1 MNEKVAKKVGE
12 AYAFASV
19 LEETFTRN
27 ESVMRSLFDSYADLM
42 KETVQSQQDELRS
55 IAEEFGM
62 SEVVLP
68 KAERTSVKIQN
79 MADMYVG
86 DEWDNPVE
94 VLEWMSFFVG
104 GAVIHWQLIAGSAE
118 AMGHES
124 FLGVAQE
131 GTDYYHSL
139 LDELK
144 EYAISIGKE
153 RAV

>member
-118 AMGHES
+118 QWDMNH
-124 FLGVAQE
+124 FLG
-131 GTDYYHSL
+131 L
-139 LDELK
+139 LKRVQITTILC
-144 EYAISIGKE
+144 
-153 RAV
+153 